1 MLEKYEREMEKDSER
16 EREREGG
23 RAREICERT
32 IERDMRGER
41 ELEKYEEERDA
52 RGSAR
57 EIRERES
64 EKDRDEKERNA
75 EMRER
80 ERDENSAFSRNSS
93 MPLDPIFRSARVQY
107 TWIDATAPFDA
118 ISLDGRAVDVLRSTR
133 HH

>member
-1 MLEKYEREMEKDSER
+1 
-16 EREREGG
+16 
-23 RAREICERT
+23 
-32 IERDMRGER
+32 MRGER

-80 ERDENSAFSRNSS
+80 EMKTVPSPEIAACLLTPFFAAPEYSTPGS
-93 MPLDPIFRSARVQY
+93 MRLPRS
-107 TWIDATAPFDA
+107 FDA